1 MSANDGRS
9 LHQIVGGWLTD
20 LHIACTN
27 SNTPIEERKAKVAA
41 LTGALALDFPDPAMF
56 TRRSLYALAKRNNF
70 FPSFA
75 VLSEQLSEWW
85 ESNRPKHFSV
95 PLELDHAEM
104 PAEARANVV
113 TWLKHQAAGDLSAQ
127 DMLLRLSIIRRVAP
141 VGYRWLINH
150 DNVAAEI
157 AVKHR
162 WTEPE
167 HRQEPATQEQIDAV
181 HRAIR
186 SGIGRPED
194 FGDAPSTLAP
204 EQAVGARAQ
213 GDPPPSKPG
222 ALKPEQLRA
231 VRLGNPALRPI
242 EERRMTEEIAAKLAR
257 EHPAMRAFDPEEEAP
272 VPAGAFHAPWHDD
285 P

>member
-1 MSANDGRS
+1 MSRDGRS

-56 TRRSLYALAKRNNF
+56 TRESLHALAKKNNF
-70 FPSFA
+70 FPSFS
-75 VLSEQLSEWW
+75 VLSTQLSDWW
-85 ESNRPKHFSV
+85 EAHRPRHFTV
-95 PLELDHAEM
+95 PLELDHADM
-104 PAEARANVV
+104 SAEARANVIA
-113 TWLKHQAAGDLSAQ
+113 WLKHQAAGDLSQQ
-127 DMLLRLSIIRRVAP
+127 DMMLRLSIIRRSAP
-141 VGYRWLINH
+141 AGYRWLINA
-150 DNVAAEI
+150 NNAAAEI

-167 HRQEPATQEQIDAV
+167 RHQAPTQDEIDAV

-186 SGIGRPED
+186 SGVGRLED

-213 GDPPPSKPG
+213 GDPPSKPG

-231 VRLGNPALRPI
+231 VRLGNPALRPV
-242 EERRMTEEIAAKLAR
+242 EERRMTEEIQAKLAR
-257 EHPAMRAFDPEEEAP
+257 EHPAMRAFDPEEDAVP
-272 VPAGAFHAPWHDD
+272 VTAGAFHAPWHDD
-285 P
+285 R